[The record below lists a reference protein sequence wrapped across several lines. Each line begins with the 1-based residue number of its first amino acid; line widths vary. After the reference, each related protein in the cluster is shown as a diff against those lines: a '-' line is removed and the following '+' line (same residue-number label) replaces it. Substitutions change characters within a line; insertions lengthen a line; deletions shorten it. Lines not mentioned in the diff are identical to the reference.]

1 MISLKYLHEGWVTT
15 DETRA
20 YVYDYVN
27 NFYNWAD
34 GTAEDALD
42 VAGMYEYDYNDMTK
56 AKAWRK
62 FSDDIK
68 KLMGKL
74 AKIKGRYKVV
84 PRLQRPAVL
93 PVKLHKELEKARFH
107 QEPTKEDNYKK
118 VLKTAQG
125 FVKKLEALK

>member
-1 MISLKYLHEGWVTT
+1 MNLRDILKEGWITT
-15 DETRA
+15 DPKQA
-20 YVYDYVN
+20 WVYDYVN

-42 VAGMYEYDYNDMTK
+42 VAGMYEYDYEDMTK

-62 FSDDIK
+62 FSDDMN
-68 KLMGKL
+68 KLMTKLTRIRGKYRNR
-74 AKIKGRYKVV
+74 KTS
-84 PRLQRPAVL
+84 AVL

-107 QEPTKEDNYKK
+107 QEPTREDNYKK
-118 VLKTAQG
+118 VLKTATD

>member
-20 YVYDYVN
+20 YVFDYVD
-27 NFYNWAD
+27 NFFNWAD

-42 VAGMYEYDYNDMTK
+42 VAGMYEYDYDDKAK

-62 FSDDIK
+62 FSDDMR

-74 AKIKGRYKVV
+74 AKVRGRYRGRKTV
-84 PRLQRPAVL
+84 AVL
-93 PVKLHKELEKARFH
+93 PTKLHKDLEKARFH

-118 VLKTAQG
+118 VLKTAQD

>member
-20 YVYDYVN
+20 YVFDYVN

-42 VAGMYEYDYNDMTK
+42 VAGMYEYDYDDMTK

-62 FSDDIK
+62 FSDDIR

-74 AKIKGRYKVV
+74 SKIKGRFRGRKTI
-84 PRLQRPAVL
+84 AVL
-93 PVKLHKELEKARFH
+93 PTKLHKDLEKARFH
-107 QEPTKEDNYKK
+107 QEPTREDNYKK
-118 VLKTAQG
+118 VLKTAQD
-125 FVKKLEALK
+125 FVKKLDALK

>member
-1 MISLKYLHEGWVTT
+1 MISLKYLHEGWITT

-20 YVYDYVN
+20 YVYDYVD

-42 VAGMYEYDYNDMTK
+42 VAGMYESDYDDMGK

-62 FSDDIK
+62 FSDDMN
-68 KLMGKL
+68 KLMSKL
-74 AKIKGRYKVV
+74 AKLRGRYRGRKTV
-84 PRLQRPAVL
+84 AVL
-93 PVKLHKELEKARFH
+93 PTKLHKDLEKARFH

-118 VLKTAQG
+118 VLKTAQD